1 MYTVYSKPNCPDC
14 NTVKKLLQNYEEI
27 DITQSSE
34 ALQKLSELGLRQLP
48 QVFLDGKLIGNLL
61 KTKQH
66 LDSQIDVTF

>member
-27 DITQSSE
+27 DITQNPE

>member
-27 DITQSSE
+27 DITQSPE
-34 ALQKLSELGLRQLP
+34 ALQRLSELGLRQLP